1 MKTNPISKKMR
12 FQCHFSAKP
21 QKLKG
26 RLDKLR
32 VEAVRSENNKA
43 FLLKIRNHNIEGVI
57 VAK

>member
-1 MKTNPISKKMR
+1 MKTNPIPKKVR
-12 FQCHFSAKP
+12 FQCIFSAKS

-32 VEAVRSENNKA
+32 VEAVRSENNKV
-43 FLLKIRNHNIEGVI
+43 FLLKIRNHTIEGVI